1 MRLPLW
7 LRSLLVRG
15 GAIPPTSGGSI
26 KLPTYAIV
34 GLRPV
39 KAERTADGGMQVLAY
54 DWKTGEFVPDGS
66 YLPHLF
72 MPSMLEDDAGGDI
85 DYVSKGEFERR
96 VNELRSKTG

>member
-1 MRLPLW
+1 M
-7 LRSLLVRG
+7 
-15 GAIPPTSGGSI
+15 
-26 KLPTYAIV
+26 
-34 GLRPV
+34 

-96 VNELRSKTG
+96 VNELRSKRC